1 MLSKEERAFAMRR
14 PVGYLGTVD
23 SAPGPHVMPVCFA
36 LAGDTVYIPIDEKP
50 KAGNPRQLKRLR
62 NIEGND
68 RVCLMIDRY
77 DPDWSRLGW
86 VMIRGNAR
94 IVESGADLIVGVQIL
109 RGRYPEYHEM
119 RLEDR
124 PMIVIDIDLV
134 TSWGDLSR

>member
-1 MLSKEERAFAMRR
+1 MMSREERAFAMRR
-14 PVGYLGTVD
+14 PVGHLGTVD

-50 KAGNPRQLKRLR
+50 KSGDPRNLKRLR
-62 NIEGND
+62 NIDGND
-68 RVCLMIDRY
+68 RVCLLIDRY
-77 DPDWSRLGW
+77 DPDWSKLGW
-86 VMIRGNAR
+86 VMIRGHAR
-94 IVESGADLIVGVQIL
+94 VVEDGPDRTVGVQML
-109 RGRYPEYHEM
+109 RGRYVEYQQM